1 MQSFVAWCHGADGNS
16 QTATACT
23 RKPRRR
29 RCGASCVLALRERRF
44 LATRVA
50 FNFQC
55 GGQMA
60 FYAAACCRALFH
72 HHSSTRPRPRISTGI
87 DCRSKLRTRQERK
100 DKHGRVPC
108 PPRMTSKT
116 TAMATGPEGAPG
128 LQALQAPD
136 AILEPKIGA
145 MITVYLNGGGQPL
158 QLVNSLSN
166 SYVGMPEMCNLMSEW
181 SLEFD
186 IDPVEVIQDVL
197 KEQLMERFDTES
209 VDKSF
214 MDGSLTPPWLMDMI
228 QQPFWRSVI
237 YELSEKHQKSQLL
250 NFAIQRIS
258 DAGYQGEIASVAT
271 ASTFVN
277 VFSGVL
283 LDSLDKLREEDDV
296 GLLERLPDLIKVCCQ
311 SEHTYLYTQ
320 ILLFR
325 LMKTDR
331 GLPLKRISKE
341 LESGVLEKFN
351 KYAQENQSATFS
363 RHGQQLPVKAA
374 PSNLAAQLLFLNW
387 SIRPPLVSTLRMLLA
402 GASSTVASAISAILQ
417 SRVPSP
423 GDVLQLH
430 RAYSSESPPSMY
442 FLRDPDVFEI
452 MLSSIFVPSLEGG
465 MVKQDHKEKY
475 LWLMAYAASAQEHE
489 DGTTDTSEVQT
500 TYEALNALEDT
511 LSKRTAGTDI
521 IPILNNLLVAIETP
535 VVSMALLYWI
545 QFVIKET
552 SYIETYFRSHEVPVP
567 LLLIEEMAY
576 KHPLQQAEIFATLV
590 DFFEAP
596 LELNP
601 EIMMT
606 YRKSILDRMIYLMQ
620 LNYVMPALDY
630 VRVRVRKMD
639 QSLGLHFVKRVLE
652 MVEGPYSNK
661 FIEAMGQ
668 MIQEIIEVIKKS
680 DAEPAVRAW
689 IDEVFS
695 QPVDVEAHN
704 TPPAS
709 TSSDAHSTLTDAGLS
724 TIQELKRRLDEP
736 RR

>member
-1 MQSFVAWCHGADGNS
+1 
-16 QTATACT
+16 
-23 RKPRRR
+23 
-29 RCGASCVLALRERRF
+29 
-44 LATRVA
+44 
-50 FNFQC
+50 
-55 GGQMA
+55 
-60 FYAAACCRALFH
+60 
-72 HHSSTRPRPRISTGI
+72 
-87 DCRSKLRTRQERK
+87 
-100 DKHGRVPC
+100 
-108 PPRMTSKT
+108 
-116 TAMATGPEGAPG
+116 MATGPEGAPG

-296 GLLERLPDLIKVCCQ
+296 GLLERLPDLI
-311 SEHTYLYTQ
+311 

-363 RHGQQLPVKAA
+363 HHGQQLPTTIGINITDVIGRSLIDRSKCNFRH
-374 PSNLAAQLLFLNW
+374 PS
-387 SIRPPLVSTLRMLLA
+387 ITRPLTWGCPT
-402 GASSTVASAISAILQ
+402 
-417 SRVPSP
+417 
-423 GDVLQLH
+423 
-430 RAYSSESPPSMY
+430 
-442 FLRDPDVFEI
+442 EI

-475 LWLMAYAASAQEHE
+475 LWLMAYAASAQENE

-545 QFVIKET
+545 KFVIKET

-709 TSSDAHSTLTDAGLS
+709 TSSEAHSTLTDAGLS

>member
-1 MQSFVAWCHGADGNS
+1 MTTGA
-16 QTATACT
+16 
-23 RKPRRR
+23 
-29 RCGASCVLALRERRF
+29 
-44 LATRVA
+44 
-50 FNFQC
+50 
-55 GGQMA
+55 
-60 FYAAACCRALFH
+60 
-72 HHSSTRPRPRISTGI
+72 
-87 DCRSKLRTRQERK
+87 
-100 DKHGRVPC
+100 
-108 PPRMTSKT
+108 
-116 TAMATGPEGAPG
+116 EGVPG

-136 AILEPKIGA
+136 SILEPKIGA

-296 GLLERLPDLIKVCCQ
+296 GLLERLPDLI
-311 SEHTYLYTQ
+311 

-351 KYAQENQSATFS
+351 K
-363 RHGQQLPVKAA
+363 
-374 PSNLAAQLLFLNW
+374 
-387 SIRPPLVSTLRMLLA
+387 PPLVSTLRMLLA

-423 GDVLQLH
+423 GDVLLLH
-430 RAYSSESPPSMY
+430 RAYSSENPPSMY
-442 FLRDPDVFEI
+442 FLRDPDFFEI

-475 LWLMAYAASAQEHE
+475 LWLMAYAASAQENE
-489 DGTTDTSEVQT
+489 DGTTDVTEVQT
-500 TYEALNALEDT
+500 TYEALSALEDT

-521 IPILNNLLVAIETP
+521 IPILKNLLVAIETP

-661 FIEAMGQ
+661 FVEAMGQ

-680 DAEPAVRAW
+680 DAELAVRAW

-695 QPVDVEAHN
+695 QPVDIEAHN

-709 TSSDAHSTLTDAGLS
+709 TSSEAHSTLTDAGLS